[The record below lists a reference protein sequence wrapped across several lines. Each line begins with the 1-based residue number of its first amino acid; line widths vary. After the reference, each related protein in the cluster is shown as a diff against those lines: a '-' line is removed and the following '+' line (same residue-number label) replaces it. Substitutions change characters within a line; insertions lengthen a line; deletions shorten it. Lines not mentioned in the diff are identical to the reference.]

1 MTFSNLFILKNIYFS
16 LTNKIL
22 NFRIEPQ
29 QQPEEEEEPE
39 VVDRHRNRR
48 RRSGLN
54 SFSLK

>member
-1 MTFSNLFILKNIYFS
+1 MTFYNLFIKKKIS